1 MFYVINWQTLLWI
14 EYIKYKMASPD
25 VKWYYFDLQYG
36 LALNI
41 NANVGNCFCKTYTY
55 ICYSITAI
63 LLHTEMP

>member
-1 MFYVINWQTLLWI
+1 MKKYGFYDISVCSKI
-14 EYIKYKMASPD
+14 ASPD

-55 ICYSITAI
+55 IYYSITAI